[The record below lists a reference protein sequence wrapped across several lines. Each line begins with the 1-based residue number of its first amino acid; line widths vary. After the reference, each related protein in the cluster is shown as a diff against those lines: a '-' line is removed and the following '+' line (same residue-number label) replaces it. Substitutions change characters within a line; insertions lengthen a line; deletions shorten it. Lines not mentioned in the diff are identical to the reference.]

1 MKLTLNVTKCIL
13 ILKLMLQNKKKNWL
27 RKDIAPTP
35 SDMCIIYCL

>member
-1 MKLTLNVTKCIL
+1 MYFNIETDVK
-13 ILKLMLQNKKKNWL
+13 QNKKKNWL